1 MFASA
6 HHGSAFARRLCLTL
20 AALAIFLKV
29 AVPAGFMPQAR
40 SAERLPFALVLCTG
54 QGVVTVDAGAA
65 GHGHEAPDKKAAH
78 HDAPCLFAGHGVQAP
93 APDLFDPVPVE
104 FVAFTAVAPRAP
116 PFDLAPGR
124 GLAAPPL
131 PARGPPQTLI

>member
-6 HHGSAFARRLCLTL
+6 HQGSAFARRLCLTL

-54 QGVVTVDAGAA
+54 QGVVTVDAGHP
-65 GHGHEAPDKKAAH
+65 GGPDQDHGKKPA

-104 FVAFTAVAPRAP
+104 FVAFTAAAPKAP
-116 PFDLAPGR
+116 PYDLAPGR

-131 PARGPPQTLI
+131 PARGPPQKLI